1 MHVSAI
7 CAGKLWSGRIIV
19 MRFAAAGYALACRS
33 RLCDKRI
40 CLENSFMAT
49 NLKFGLLLPHFC
61 KHASVKN
68 CVEGAKR
75 AEAYGFDS
83 VWVRDHLVFEPHG
96 IEGSD
101 NTHIEGLLVL
111 SAIAA
116 VTKNISLGTSMAICH
131 RHPIHLAQLFAGLSV
146 ISQGR
151 VIMGMGLGG
160 FPHEF
165 AAAGYPT
172 GLEERA
178 ELVRSNLQICRQL
191 WAGERVS
198 FKNNY
203 FDFTD
208 VALKPKPV
216 KPIPIWYGGGTPA
229 ACRRAVEYC
238 DGWMPARITLA
249 TFTKLIDY
257 TRGLCQKTGKPMIRT
272 AVMPFTSV
280 SKDRDAALSEVNTES
295 LIAEAN
301 KFSTWVKPPSR
312 MFPNLDDI
320 RGFILAG
327 TPADIACD
335 TRAYEE
341 AGADHIVYDLRFRYA
356 DWLEQIDLLGRE
368 VLPALRG

>member
-1 MHVSAI
+1 MS
-7 CAGKLWSGRIIV
+7 
-19 MRFAAAGYALACRS
+19 
-33 RLCDKRI
+33 
-40 CLENSFMAT
+40 T

-61 KHASVKN
+61 EHASVKN

-208 VALKPKPV
+208 VALKPTPV

-257 TRGLCQKTGKPMIRT
+257 TRGLCQKTGKPMIST

-280 SKDRDAALSEVNTES
+280 SKDREAALSEVNTES

-301 KFSTWVKPPSR
+301 KFSTWVKRPSG
-312 MFPNLDDI
+312 MFANLDDI

-327 TPADIACD
+327 TPADIARE

-368 VLPALRG
+368 VLPALEGKAWQR

>member
-1 MHVSAI
+1 MST
-7 CAGKLWSGRIIV
+7 KLKI
-19 MRFAAAGYALACRS
+19 
-33 RLCDKRI
+33 
-40 CLENSFMAT
+40 
-49 NLKFGLLLPHFC
+49 GLLLPHFC
-61 KHASVKN
+61 EHASVAN
-68 CVEGAKR
+68 CLEGAKR
-75 AEAYGFDS
+75 AEAYGFHS

-111 SAIAA
+111 AAIAA

-131 RHPIHLAQLFAGLSV
+131 RNPIHLAQLFAGLSV

-165 AAAGYPT
+165 AAAGYPS

-178 ELVRSNLQICRQL
+178 ELVRSNVQICRRL

-198 FKNNY
+198 FKDDY

-208 VALKPKPV
+208 VALKPTPV

-238 DGWMPARITLA
+238 DGWMPARTTLA
-249 TFTKLIDY
+249 TFAKLIAY
-257 TRGLCQKTGKPMIRT
+257 IRELCSKAAKPMINA

-280 SKDRDAALSEVNTES
+280 AKDREAALSRINIES
-295 LIAEAN
+295 LVAEAN
-301 KFSTWVKPPSR
+301 KFPTWVKPPSG
-312 MFPNLDDI
+312 MFADLDDI

-327 TPADIACD
+327 TPADIARE

-356 DWLEQIDLLGRE
+356 DWLKQIDLLGKE

>member
-1 MHVSAI
+1 
-7 CAGKLWSGRIIV
+7 
-19 MRFAAAGYALACRS
+19 MRT
-33 RLCDKRI
+33 K
-40 CLENSFMAT
+40 
-49 NLKFGLLLPHFC
+49 LKFGLLLPHFC
-61 KHASVKN
+61 EHASVAI
-68 CVEGAKR
+68 CLEGAVR

-116 VTKNISLGTSMAICH
+116 VTKNVSLGTSMAICH
-131 RHPIHLAQLFAGLSV
+131 RHPIHLAQLFAALSA
-146 ISQGR
+146 ISHGR

-165 AAAGYPT
+165 AASAYPT

-178 ELVRSNLQICRQL
+178 ELVRTNVQICRRL

-198 FKNNY
+198 FKNDF

-208 VALKPKPV
+208 VALKPTPV

-238 DGWMPARITLA
+238 DGWMPARTTLP
-249 TFTKLIDY
+249 TFAKRMAYIRD
-257 TRGLCQKTGKPMIRT
+257 LCQKAEKPMIST

-280 SKDRDAALSEVNTES
+280 SKDRETALSKVDIES

-301 KFSTWVKPPSR
+301 KFPTWVKPASGS
-312 MFPNLDDI
+312 FAKLDDI

-327 TPADIACD
+327 TPADIASD
-335 TRAYEE
+335 TRAYEK
-341 AGADHIVYDLRFRYA
+341 AGADHVVYDLRFRYA
-356 DWLEQIDLLGRE
+356 DWLEQIDLLGKE
-368 VLPALRG
+368 VLPTLRG